1 MERTAST
8 ANLECYEQCVSGDV
22 TVGADVTI
30 EGGSSE
36 FNMFR
41 EQATV
46 PARPDQTLLNDDRVL
61 RNMLEAEERY
71 TPQTTCFQ
79 TLQKDV
85 ELWMRNEVANWM
97 HDVRKSVGFPSLPHP
112 FPLSFSP
119 PPPSNHSFTQGWS
132 MFGPVSSPDM
142 EF

>member
-1 MERTAST
+1 MERTSST

-22 TVGADVTI
+22 TVGADVVI
-30 EGGSSE
+30 QSGSSE
-36 FNMFR
+36 FNVFR

-97 HDVRKSVGFPSLPHP
+97 HDVRKSVGFSFPIPPFSTSLLTPS
-112 FPLSFSP
+112 SFK
-119 PPPSNHSFTQGWS
+119 
-132 MFGPVSSPDM
+132 SSIYP
-142 EF
+142 